1 MTMTKQLRSLVLPIV
16 FGLVALPAAVAAN
29 HDAGSDLSDMQR
41 QVRHELVMLPFL
53 SVFDNLTYQVNG
65 ATVVLEGQV
74 YRPSVKLSAERVV
87 ARVEGVE
94 LVENNIEVLPTSFH
108 DDRIRALMVRA
119 IYSHPVLDRNAAGAV
134 PSIRIVV
141 RNGDVTLEGVVN
153 REMEKTVATIQANS
167 VPGVFSVTNNL
178 QVEVPNKG

>member
-1 MTMTKQLRSLVLPIV
+1 MRKQLRNFVLPIV
-16 FGLVALPAAVAAN
+16 LGLVALPAAVAAN
-29 HDAGSDLSDMQR
+29 HDAKAHPSDTQR

-53 SVFDNLTYQVNG
+53 SVFDNLVYQVDG
-65 ATVVLEGQV
+65 STVILTGEV
-74 YRPSVKLSAERVV
+74 YRPSLKASAERVV

-94 LVENNIEVLPTSFH
+94 AVENRIEILPTSFH
-108 DDRIRALMVRA
+108 DDRIRARMVRA
-119 IYSHPVLDRNAAGAV
+119 IYRHPVLDRNGAGAL

-178 QVEVPNKG
+178 RVEVPNKG

>member
-1 MTMTKQLRSLVLPIV
+1 MRKQVRNFVLPIV
-16 FGLVALPAAVAAN
+16 LGLVALPAAVAAQ
-29 HDAGSDLSDMQR
+29 HDAKASLSETAR

-53 SVFDNLTYQVNG
+53 SVFDNLQYQVDG
-65 ATVVLEGQV
+65 STVILSGQV
-74 YRPSVKLSAERVV
+74 NRPSLKKAAEHVA

-94 LVENNIEVLPTSFH
+94 TVENQIEVLPVSFH
-108 DDRIRALMVRA
+108 DNRLRVRLVRA
-119 IYSHPVLDRNAAGAV
+119 IYGHPVLDRNGLGAQ

-141 RNGDVTLEGVVN
+141 KNGDVTLEGVVN
-153 REMEKTVATIQANS
+153 REMEKTVATLQANS